1 MSLPILIGACQ
12 GRERERGR
20 DKETKREREHPR
32 TQTVP
37 HPHPANPHSPHASC
51 THLRCPRCSRT
62 VASFASSAHTPS
74 WTSQRS
80 RKGEEMRGI
89 LSETGIKYYEELRT
103 STSTIHCPTSTRS
116 PHNETNPHR
125 RYQAPRR
132 PMCARH
138 ILILVFSQG
147 WSREVFP
154 LPERR
159 QRVEMRIMTEVTTA
173 TTTCTIAPPH
183 HTGTS
188 WHVGRRTAASIR
200 VVSRCSRRRIRRQ
213 E

>member
-1 MSLPILIGACQ
+1 MSGT
-12 GRERERGR
+12 RERERKRQR
-20 DKETKREREHPR
+20 DKERERAPEDPDSAPPTPSQPTLPTRVVHTP
-32 TQTVP
+32 P
-37 HPHPANPHSPHASC
+37 
-51 THLRCPRCSRT
+51 LRPLLAHGRLLRVQC
-62 VASFASSAHTPS
+62 AHTVVDEPAVA
-74 WTSQRS
+74 
-80 RKGEEMRGI
+80 KGGEEMRGI
-89 LSETGIKYYEELRT
+89 LSGTGIKYYEELRT
-103 STSTIHCPTSTRS
+103 STSTTLCPTSTRS

-159 QRVEMRIMTEVTTA
+159 QRVEMRIMTEATTA
-173 TTTCTIAPPH
+173 TTTRTIAPPH

-200 VVSRCSRRRIRRQ
+200 VVGRCSRRRIRRQ